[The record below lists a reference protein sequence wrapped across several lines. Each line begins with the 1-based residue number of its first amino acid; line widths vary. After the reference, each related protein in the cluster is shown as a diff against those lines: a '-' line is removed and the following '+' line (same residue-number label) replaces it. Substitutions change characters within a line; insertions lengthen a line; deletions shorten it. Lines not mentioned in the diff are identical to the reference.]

1 MRFSLIL
8 SILIT
13 LFIWVNSLLP
23 GSVSSAQSG
32 FIVGLADDLLSLF
45 GIQVSL
51 DTLSLIIRKLAH
63 FFEFFLLGITLSIY
77 LIKEKKTI
85 YHALWIGLII
95 AIIDETIQLFVD
107 GRASSIIDVGI
118 DFIGVGFGVFIT
130 HLLTK
135 IYIKSN
141 PK

>member
-13 LFIWVNSLLP
+13 LFIWFNSLLP

-45 GIQVSL
+45 GIQVTF

-85 YHALWIGLII
+85 FHVLWIGLII

-118 DFIGVGFGVFIT
+118 DFIGVGFGFI
-130 HLLTK
+130 
-135 IYIKSN
+135 IIKYALYRN
-141 PK
+141 I